1 MKTNQVIR
9 IIIPVVL
16 LLGAATALIVAVL
29 GSQQVN
35 TTVDETDETQVINV
49 FIAFLYIEGVDGEAQ
64 ASGHESWI
72 EVLAYSHNVMAVD
85 PTGAVR
91 TAGSVQHAPLRI
103 TKMVDKASPKLYE
116 KCVNGETITSVKLDC
131 CTVFGE
137 YLKVFYQ
144 IELQNAQISSAQDFG
159 IVAGEGIPTETVSFT
174 YESIRWTY
182 TEYDAAGQSKGT
194 VQTPW
199 ISTVETAG

>member
-1 MKTNQVIR
+1 MKTNQVIK
-9 IIIPVVL
+9 IIIPLVL
-16 LLGAATALIVAVL
+16 LLGAATAFIVAVI

-35 TTVDETDETQVINV
+35 TTAETQESNQATSAY
-49 FIAFLYIEGVDGEAQ
+49 IAFLYIEGVDGEAQ
-64 ASGHESWI
+64 AQDHENWI
-72 EVLAYSHNVMAVD
+72 EVLAYSHNVMTAD

-116 KCVNGETITSVKLDC
+116 KCVNGETIVSVKLDC
-131 CTVFGE
+131 CTAFGE
-137 YLKVFYQ
+137 DLKVFYQ
-144 IELQNAQISSAQDFG
+144 IELQNAMITSAQDFG

-182 TEYDAAGQSKGT
+182 SEFDAAGQKKGDI
-194 VQTPW
+194 QTPW
-199 ISTVETAG
+199 ISTETSET